1 MQTLSDKT
9 LKKLHI
15 TVIASFAALLVAVYV
30 VSAVW
35 GGVAHTGGGL
45 PIPDTGLTL
54 PVLLF
59 LLVAAAQIVAA
70 ALQKPLVGI
79 VLAAVKGALFIFAV
93 LRLCLYALGAVY
105 MQDNADAGFYS
116 NVTYTAC
123 VVASLAVGALALI
136 CELAVSIFAKV
147 REGKARS
154 K

>member
-15 TVIASFAALLVAVYV
+15 AVIASFAALLVAVYI

-35 GGVAHTGGGL
+35 GGIGHTGGGL
-45 PIPDTGLTL
+45 PIPDTGLTI

-70 ALQKPLVGI
+70 ALQKPLAGI
-79 VLAAVKGALFIFAV
+79 ILAAVKGALFIYAV
-93 LRLCLYALGAVY
+93 LLLGLYALGIDYIQA
-105 MQDNADAGFYS
+105 NADAGFYS